1 MSWRASWRQRDVG
14 GGAGVKIDLKGKVAL
29 VTGGSRG
36 IGYAIAQALARAGAK
51 VAVLGRDG
59 TRAQEAARSLGDGA
73 RGYACDVA
81 EAGQVEQ
88 AVAAIQQGIGPI
100 DGLWNNAGTPPSNP
114 VF

>member
-14 GGAGVKIDLKGKVAL
+14 GGAGVKIDLSGKVAL

-59 TRAQEAARSLGDGA
+59 PRAQEAARSLGDGA
-73 RGYACDVA
+73 RGYPCDVA
-81 EAGQVEQ
+81 EAPQVEH
-88 AVAAIQQGIGPI
+88 AVSAIEQEFERIHLPANHAGP
-100 DGLWNNAGTPPSNP
+100 TPGQP
-114 VF
+114 